1 MRMKSPGCQRCT
13 TSVPS
18 NFAEHVRARASRF
31 PGVFMHVV
39 MVYGLGRFGNRFGG
53 LELWGFWLGF
63 VRVQRRGV
71 RCLGLI
77 QACGANP

>member
-1 MRMKSPGCQRCT
+1 MHHIRAIRFRQTCSSSGITLPGRVYAC
-13 TSVPS
+13 
-18 NFAEHVRARASRF
+18 
-31 PGVFMHVV
+31 G